1 MVAYV
6 LYIWEN
12 RYSYLEEI
20 DDRALMVNNTRLFLQ
35 QNLASASSI
44 SFAIVSGGPTF
55 RCIRLLLVLLNYHC
69 KMDKAGNYGEVICN
83 FGIEL
88 VGR

>member
-1 MVAYV
+1 
-6 LYIWEN
+6 
-12 RYSYLEEI
+12 
-20 DDRALMVNNTRLFLQ
+20 MVNNTRLFLQ
-35 QNLASASSI
+35 QNLASASST
-44 SFAIVSGGPTF
+44 SFAIVLGGPTF

-69 KMDKAGNYGEVICN
+69 KMVKLVSQLDKAGYCGEVICN